1 MAFRIAA
8 ANVPDT
14 MQALWRREMPSGAYF
29 PRWLPCR
36 AQQGAIQALAFVM
49 NRNTDAYVRD
59 LSRDQLIRIVQNAHG
74 KYGPCVEYV
83 LETAQALKLTG
94 IRDKKRSEERRVG
107 KECVSTWRSRWS
119 TYHSKKKKYTKKK
132 TNK

>member
-36 AQQGAIQALAFVM
+36 TQQGAIQALAFVM

-83 LETAQALKLTG
+83 LETAQELKLTC
-94 IRDKKRSEERRVG
+94 IREKKIEAIVHELRQAPAR
-107 KECVSTWRSRWS
+107 KESTHYLHQ
-119 TYHSKKKKYTKKK
+119 TFL
-132 TNK
+132 